1 MAELRYV
8 KLSDEEVAAGLEG
21 AHGWA
26 VDEGLLTRTFAFPN
40 YLAGVDFAANVGRAA
55 EALNHHPDILITWRK
70 VRIAVNTH
78 DVGGISPYDFEL
90 ARRVDQL
97 ATD

>member
-1 MAELRYV
+1 MAEFRYV
-8 KLSDEEVAAGLEG
+8 KLSDEEVSNGLEG
-21 AHGWA
+21 VPGWA
-26 VDEGLLTRTFAFPN
+26 VEDGQLTKMFAFPS

-55 EALNHHPDILITWRK
+55 ETLNHHPDILITWRK

-97 ATD
+97 ASE